1 MYLAPA
7 LDQASQL
14 RLTQIKE
21 KASSLELELETNV
34 ARPSGGAGS
43 GTGEETPSALG
54 RRASHWQ
61 DDETDLA
68 PSSFVSVDA
77 VYEDDADDD
86 DRLDLGYK
94 IGRMRITDRIGGL
107 SRPKVADELEA
118 ALSRQDPEPSN
129 ASSDTI
135 RCSASLN
142 AQATPYLLPGP
153 AYIVPTAGFFFG
165 QTTHVSGLLEKL
177 PHRPVTDRL
186 IQAYFIAVH
195 PVAKIIH
202 KPSFEIEYES
212 FWNSVHQIMEPP
224 ASVQAIVFSVIF
236 SGLVSMDEEAV
247 LNTWGIHKD
256 NFVND
261 LKIGTES
268 ALCRANFLK
277 TTKLETLQAF
287 VMYLVSHYRRV
298 IFSGIGAKSW

>member
-1 MYLAPA
+1 M
-7 LDQASQL
+7 
-14 RLTQIKE
+14 TEIKE
-21 KASSLELELETNV
+21 KASSLELELEANV
-34 ARPSGGAGS
+34 ARPSRGAAS
-43 GTGEETPSALG
+43 GTDEETPPTLV
-54 RRASHWQ
+54 RRASHLQ
-61 DDETDLA
+61 DGENDLA
-68 PSSFVSVDA
+68 PSPFVSVDA

-94 IGRMRITDRIGGL
+94 IGRMRITDRIGGF

-118 ALSRQDPEPSN
+118 ALFRQDREPSS
-129 ASSDTI
+129 ASPETVRS
-135 RCSASLN
+135 SASLN

-153 AYIVPTAGFFFG
+153 AYIAPTAGFFFG
-165 QTTHVSGLLEKL
+165 QTTHVSELLERL
-177 PHRPVTDRL
+177 PHKPVTDRL
-186 IQAYFIAVH
+186 ILAYFIAVH

-202 KPSFEIEYES
+202 RPTFEIEYES
-212 FWNSVHQIMEPP
+212 FWNSVHQNMEPP
-224 ASVQAIVFSVIF
+224 ASVQAIVFSAMF

-256 NFVND
+256 NWVNE

-287 VMYLVSHYRRV
+287 VMYLVSHYR
-298 IFSGIGAKSW
+298 

>member
-1 MYLAPA
+1 M
-7 LDQASQL
+7 DQASQL

-34 ARPSGGAGS
+34 ARLSGAAAS
-43 GTGEETPSALG
+43 DTGEETPSAPG
-54 RRASHWQ
+54 RQASHLQ
-61 DDETDLA
+61 DNDTDLA
-68 PSSFVSVDA
+68 PSPFVFVDA

-94 IGRMRITDRIGGL
+94 IGRMRITDRIGGF

-118 ALSRQDPEPSN
+118 ALFRQDREPST
-129 ASSDTI
+129 ASSEAI
-135 RCSASLN
+135 RSSASLS
-142 AQATPYLLPGP
+142 AEATPYLLPGP
-153 AYIVPTAGFFFG
+153 AYIAPTAGFFFG

-177 PHRPVTDRL
+177 PHKPVTDRL

-202 KPSFEIEYES
+202 KPTFEIQYER
-212 FWNSVHQIMEPP
+212 FWNSIHQNIEPP
-224 ASVQAIVFSVIF
+224 ASVQAMVFSVMF
-236 SGLVSMDEEAV
+236 SGLVSVDEEAV

-256 NFVND
+256 NWVNE

-287 VMYLVSHYRRV
+287 VMYLVSHYRQV
-298 IFSGIGAKSW
+298 IFLGGGAKSW

>member
-1 MYLAPA
+1 MT
-7 LDQASQL
+7 QL
-14 RLTQIKE
+14 KE
-21 KASSLELELETNV
+21 KASSLELELETSV
-34 ARPSGGAGS
+34 ARPSGGAAS
-43 GTGEETPSALG
+43 GTGEESPSALG
-54 RRASHWQ
+54 KRASHLQ

-68 PSSFVSVDA
+68 PSPFVSVDA

-94 IGRMRITDRIGGL
+94 IGRMRITDRIGGF

-118 ALSRQDPEPSN
+118 ALLRQDWEPST
-129 ASSDTI
+129 ASSKTI
-135 RCSASLN
+135 RSSVSLN
-142 AQATPYLLPGP
+142 AQATPYLLPGT
-153 AYIVPTAGFFFG
+153 AYIAPTAGFFFG

-177 PHRPVTDRL
+177 PHKPVADRL
-186 IQAYFIAVH
+186 IQAYFIAVQ

-202 KPSFEIEYES
+202 KPTFEIEYES
-212 FWNSVHQIMEPP
+212 FWNSVHHNMEPP
-224 ASVQAIVFSVIF
+224 ASVQAIVFSAMF

-247 LNTWGIHKD
+247 SNTWGIHKD
-256 NFVND
+256 SWVNE

-287 VMYLVSHYRRV
+287 VMYLVSHYRQV
-298 IFSGIGAKSW
+298 ILSGVGAKSW